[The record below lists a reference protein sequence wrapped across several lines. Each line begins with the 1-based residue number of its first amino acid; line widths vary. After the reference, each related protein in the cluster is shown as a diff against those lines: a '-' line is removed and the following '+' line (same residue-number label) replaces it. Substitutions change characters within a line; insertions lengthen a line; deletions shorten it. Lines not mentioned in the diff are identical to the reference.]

1 MAKTPR
7 LFLIDGSALAYRSY
21 FAFIR
26 NPLINS
32 KGENTSAVF
41 GYTRTLLDLLT
52 QEKPEYIAVAFDT
65 PDPTFRHERF
75 VDYKA
80 TRQKMPDELSAQ
92 WPRLKEITEA
102 LGVTLIETPGFEA
115 DDVMGTLAKQAERGG
130 LDTYLVTADKDLMQL
145 VSPHVKIYSLRKVD
159 NQQEILDRAGV
170 QLKFGVPPERVI
182 DVLALMGD
190 SSDNIPGIRGIGEKT
205 AVKLIQEYGD
215 LEAVLAKA
223 AEIKPKG
230 VADKILA
237 NVEMA
242 RLSQELATIH
252 TDVPLP
258 CSPTDLAPRPRDA
271 ARLTTLFQDLEFGSL
286 VKQVADH
293 SQADHQ
299 GYQLMRS
306 RAQFDALCDTLATLA
321 RFAID
326 TETTDLNP
334 LKAELL
340 CVSVAWAPGEAYCVP
355 LQFPEQGQA
364 DDHRYVLNRLKPI
377 LENPAVFK
385 CGQNIKY
392 DILVLSRHG
401 IELQGVEFDT
411 MVASYVVNPSGR
423 QHNLDALA
431 LEHLH
436 IKKIPITDLIG
447 SGKGQRN
454 MREVPLEDMARYAC
468 EDADVTWRLRDLL
481 VAKLTETATWDL
493 FQRVEIPLITVLK
506 EMEQAGVCLDV
517 PLLRHMSQE
526 MDRQLL
532 TLTQEIY
539 DLAGERFNINSTQQ
553 LGRLLFEKLE
563 IQKAQGIKRVR
574 RTKTGYST
582 DVAALEQFKDHPL
595 VGKMLEY
602 RQLAKLKST
611 YVDALPQL
619 VNPQTGRVHTSY
631 NQTVAATGR
640 LSSSDPNLQN
650 IPARTELG
658 REIRKAFIA
667 GSDDRC
673 LLSADYSQIELRI
686 LAHLSQDMTLIES
699 FRLGEDV
706 HRRTAAKIFGVPSEQ
721 VTPVQR
727 ARAKTINFGVIYGM
741 GPMRLAREIDISLE
755 EAKRFIEAYF
765 ATYPGVHRYTVESVD
780 KARERGYATTLLGRR
795 RYLPE
800 LFSDNQGMRVAAE
813 YMAVNTPV
821 QGSSADLIKMAM
833 INIRNRLRRE
843 RLKAQML
850 LQVHDELVFEVPSAE
865 LDAVKPL
872 VVEEMERAVQLD
884 VPVKA
889 DVGAG
894 RNWFEAH

>member
-7 LFLIDGSALAYRSY
+7 LFLIDGSALAYRAY

-41 GYTRTLLDLLT
+41 GYTRTLLDILA

-65 PDPTFRHERF
+65 PAPTFRHERF

-80 TRQKMPDELSAQ
+80 TRQRMPDEMSAQ
-92 WPRLKEITEA
+92 LPRLKEVTEA

-130 LDTYLVTADKDLMQL
+130 LETYLVTADKDLMQL

-159 NQQEILDRAGV
+159 HQQEILDRAGV
-170 QLKFGVPPERVI
+170 QQKFGVPPERVI

-190 SSDNIPGIRGIGEKT
+190 SSDNIPGVRGIGEKT
-205 AVKLIQEYGD
+205 ALKLIQDYGD
-215 LEAVLAKA
+215 LETVLAKA

-237 NVEMA
+237 NIDMA
-242 RLSQELATIH
+242 RLSQALATIH

-258 CSPTDLAPRPRDA
+258 YSPTDLAPRPRDA
-271 ARLTTLFQDLEFGSL
+271 ARLTALFQDLEFGSL
-286 VKQVADH
+286 VKQVAAH
-293 SQADHQ
+293 TQADHQ

-306 RAQFDALCDTLATLA
+306 RAQFDDLCETLHTLE

-326 TETTDLNP
+326 TETTDLDP
-334 LKAELL
+334 LNAALL
-340 CVSVAWAPGEAYCVP
+340 CVSLAWAPGEAYCIP
-355 LQFPEQGQA
+355 LQFPESGQP
-364 DDHRYVLNRLKPI
+364 DDRDYVLNRLKPI
-377 LENPAVFK
+377 LENPAIFK

-392 DILVLSRHG
+392 DMLVLSCHG
-401 IELQGVEFDT
+401 VELQGVEFDT

-447 SGKGQRN
+447 SGKGQRT

-481 VAKLTETATWDL
+481 AAKLTETATWDL
-493 FQRVEIPLITVLK
+493 FRQVEIPLITVLK

-526 MDRQLL
+526 MDRRLL

-553 LGRLLFEKLE
+553 LGRLLFDKLE
-563 IQKAQGIKRVR
+563 IQKAQGAKRVR
-574 RTKTGYST
+574 KTKTGYST

-595 VGKMLEY
+595 VAKMLDY

-619 VNPQTGRVHTSY
+619 VNPRTGRVHTSY

-667 GSDDRC
+667 ETDEHC

-686 LAHLSQDMTLIES
+686 LAHLSQDATLIES

-706 HRRTAAKIFGVPSEQ
+706 HRRTASKIFGIPPEA
-721 VTPVQR
+721 VTSVQR

-755 EAKRFIEAYF
+755 EAKRFIEVYF
-765 ATYPGVHRYTVESVD
+765 ATYPGVHQYTVESVH
-780 KARERGYATTLLGRR
+780 KARERGYATTLMGRR

-821 QGSSADLIKMAM
+821 QGSSADIIKLAM
-833 INIRNRLRRE
+833 INIHTRLRRE
-843 RLKAQML
+843 QLSAQML
-850 LQVHDELVFEVPSAE
+850 LQVHDELVFEVPQAE
-865 LDAVKPL
+865 LDVVKPL
-872 VVEEMERAVQLD
+872 VVEEMEQAVQLD
-884 VPVKA
+884 VPIKA